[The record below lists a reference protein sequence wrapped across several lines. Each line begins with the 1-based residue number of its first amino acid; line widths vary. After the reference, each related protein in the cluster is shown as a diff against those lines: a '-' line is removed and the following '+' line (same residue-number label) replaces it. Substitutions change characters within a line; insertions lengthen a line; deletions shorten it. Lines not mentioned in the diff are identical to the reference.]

1 MDSLKKSILILRGL
15 ISNPK
20 NTAQEDKEYCGELVI
35 LENEYKKLEDELR
48 NIRTG
53 VSTYGTYFGT
63 AK

>member
-20 NTAQEDKEYCGELVI
+20 NTAQEDKEYRGELVI
-35 LENEYKKLEDELR
+35 LENEYKKLEDEAR